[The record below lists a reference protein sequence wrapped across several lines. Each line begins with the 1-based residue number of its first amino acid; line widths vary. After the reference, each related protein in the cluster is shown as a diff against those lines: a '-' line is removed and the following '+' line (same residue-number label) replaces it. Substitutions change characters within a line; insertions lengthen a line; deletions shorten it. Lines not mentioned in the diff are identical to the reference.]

1 MKFLS
6 FILMLVLVV
15 GCSSAPKKAPEK
27 EITEDDLKSFNV
39 GMKALEDEQ
48 YTEAAKI
55 FDRLLTEKPATEL
68 DLITI
73 YNSGAAYEGLGQCAK
88 AAGRYRQV
96 ARGAIK
102 KFPRL
107 EVESLYRLSYAYE
120 CLGEDQKVVAALLDV
135 YRRSGTMNPAVAKAE
150 VPARLAA
157 AYARLDNREQAKKFF
172 AIADK
177 GLKELRSE
185 TLTERQART
194 SLSKTLFFMGRMNSL
209 DQQFAKRPA
218 DYAESLRTLQPFL
231 MRSIS
236 ADVQPWSD
244 KSAEQLLA
252 GYNKLLRL
260 IEGTYV
266 DSDAKDTGLNE
277 RLSRE
282 KRLSLIQYA
291 TQSLQELRTQK
302 IPGRAAEDSLEARVF
317 RELDGVEKRMQSML
331 ASSSEVQMK
340 TPEAQK
346 REGLK
351 RDGRIKDSKP

>member
-1 MKFLS
+1 MRSL
-6 FILMLVLVV
+6 ILVLVFLFAL
-15 GCSSAPKKAPEK
+15 GCSSAPKVPPQK
-27 EITEDDLKSFNV
+27 EIADEDLKTFNI
-39 GMKALEDEQ
+39 GMKALEDEN
-48 YTEAAKI
+48 YSDAAKI
-55 FDRLLTEKPATEL
+55 FDKMLTDSPATEL
-68 DLITI
+68 DLVTI
-73 YNSGAAYEGLGQCAK
+73 YNSGAAYEGLGECSK
-88 AAGRYRQV
+88 AANRYRQA
-96 ARGAIK
+96 ARAAVK

-135 YRRSGTMNPAVAKAE
+135 YRRSGSMNPAVAKAE

-266 DSDAKDTGLNE
+266 DSDSNDTGMNE

-291 TQSLQELRTQK
+291 TQSLQELRAQK
-302 IPGRAAEDSLEARVF
+302 LPGRAAEGSLESRVF
-317 RELDGVEKRMQSML
+317 RELDEVQKRMQSMM
-331 ASSSEVQMK
+331 AAASEVQMK

-351 RDGRIKDSKP
+351 RDGRIKDSRP